1 MDETRPRTY
10 QLAQV
15 NIARA
20 LAPLDSPTMQGFVE
34 QLDPINRLAEASP
47 GFVWR
52 LQTEEGDATALRV
65 FADERIIV
73 NLSVWD
79 SLEALQDFVYGSAHL
94 NLLRNKKQWFEKPSE
109 PILALWWVPSGHI
122 PSIEE
127 AKQALATLRAQGP
140 SPSAFSFASPFA
152 QPGKPTA
159 KHQLQS

>member
-1 MDETRPRTY
+1 MDETRSRTY
-10 QLAQV
+10 QLAQI

-34 QLDPINRLAEASP
+34 QLESINRLAEASP

-52 LQTEEGDATALRV
+52 LQSEDGDATALRV

-79 SLEALQDFVYGSAHL
+79 SLEALQGFVYGSAHL

-109 PILALWWVPSGHI
+109 PILALWWVPSGHV
-122 PSIEE
+122 PSLEE
-127 AKQALATLRAQGP
+127 AKQALTTLRAQGP
-140 SPSAFSFASPFA
+140 SLSAFTFA
-152 QPGKPTA
+152 QPGMPTG
-159 KHQLQS
+159 KHQLQY